1 MAVNLKWYGRE
12 VEKQILSGAEKAV
25 KKGCYLIEGDAK
37 ILQTPHVDTGR
48 LRSSIS
54 VNWSGSG
61 MSSGKVTS
69 PAKVEDG
76 VSMPPTETG
85 KFTGRVGSNVE
96 YARRIE
102 LGFVDVDSLGRK
114 YNQPPYPF
122 LRPALEKNRSKIEG
136 LFKDLIK

>member
-1 MAVNLKWYGRE
+1 MSVKWYGRDC
-12 VEKQILSGAEKAV
+12 EKQIFSGAEQTV
-25 KKGCYLIEGDAK
+25 KKGCYLIRDDAMPLCPY
-37 ILQTPHVDTGR
+37 ITTR
-48 LRSSIS
+48 LRNSIS

-61 MSSGKVTS
+61 MESGKVGS
-69 PAKVEDG
+69 PAKAEDG
-76 VSMPPTETG
+76 VSMPPTEVG

-114 YNQPPYPF
+114 YNQAPQPY

>member
-1 MAVNLKWYGRE
+1 MAVNLKWYGKE
-12 VEKQILSGAEKAV
+12 VEKQIFSGAEKAV
-25 KKGCYLIEGDAK
+25 LKGCFLIEGDAK
-37 ILQTPHVDTGR
+37 QLCPVDTGR

-61 MSSGKVTS
+61 MESGKVGS
-69 PAKVEDG
+69 PAKTEDG
-76 VSMPPTETG
+76 ISMPPTEVG

-102 LGFVDVDSLGRK
+102 LGFVGADALGRV
-114 YNQPPYPF
+114 YNQAPQPF